1 MRDMETEWSTLCK
14 NLRGDSLAVSPCYSN
29 MLSYDKRQGHQQG
42 DIFIKEPDSPVVV
55 IRKCIVVSWENF
67 MVVEG
72 FVHVCLAVSQRHPA
86 HEFVVLAAK
95 KLCYTINPIK

>member
-1 MRDMETEWSTLCK
+1 MRVMETEWSTLCK
-14 NLRGDSLAVSPCYSN
+14 SLRGDSLAVSPCYSN

-55 IRKCIVVSWENF
+55 IRKCIAVSRKNF

-72 FVHVCLAVSQRHPA
+72 FVHVCFAASQ
-86 HEFVVLAAK
+86 K
-95 KLCYTINPIK
+95 DIQYINLFCSQPRDSVTLSTQ